1 MATFDE
7 MLKII
12 ESSPLQ
18 GWASFNIYTEG
29 EIVTTPNGKVF
40 IALNPV
46 DEQGNILANAGKDPA
61 NSLNNAYWKEIIQNF
76 GS

>member
-1 MATFDE
+1 MATFSE
-7 MLKII
+7 MLRII

-18 GWASFNIYTEG
+18 EWASFTIYTEG
-29 EIVTTPNGKVF
+29 EIVTTPNGKIF

-46 DEQGNILANAGKDPA
+46 DEHGNILTNAGKDPT
-61 NSLNNAYWKEIIQNF
+61 NSLNNAYWKEVIQNF

>member
-18 GWASFNIYTEG
+18 NWASFTIYSEG
-29 EIVTTPNGKVF
+29 EIVTVPNGKIF

-46 DEQGNILANAGKDPA
+46 DGEGQVLSNVGKDPT

>member
-18 GWASFNIYTEG
+18 GWASFTNYSEG
-29 EIVTTPNGKVF
+29 EIVTVPDGRIF
-40 IALNPV
+40 IALNPLN
-46 DEQGNILANAGKDPA
+46 EQGEPLLNAGKDPT
-61 NSLNNAYWKEIIQNF
+61 NSLNNAYWKEVIKNF

>member
-1 MATFDE
+1 MATFHE

-18 GWASFNIYTEG
+18 NWASFSPYSEG
-29 EIVTTPNGKVF
+29 AIVKVPDGRIF
-40 IALNPV
+40 IALNPL
-46 DEQGNILANAGKDPA
+46 DENDVPLANSGKDPT
-61 NSLNNAYWKEIIQNF
+61 NSSNNIYWKEIIQNF